1 MRQRHDPFRPQ
12 RQGGAWQLEAGRVLR
27 LRPRENAHLR
37 ACNGSL
43 WVTFDVEPHG
53 ALDESGDH
61 FIHAGQ
67 KIAVKAGQ
75 GVVISPA
82 GPRGSDAAFDW
93 EIERPAA
100 AARRRTWL
108 ESARHF
114 WASLDLVPSPA
125 R

>member
-1 MRQRHDPFRPQ
+1 MQRQDPFRP
-12 RQGGAWQLEAGRVLR
+12 RRASGAWQVDAGRVLR
-27 LRPRENAHLR
+27 LRPREDAHLR
-37 ACNGSL
+37 ACRGSL
-43 WVTFDVEPHG
+43 WVTFDAEPSG

-75 GVVISPA
+75 VVVISPA

-93 EIERPAA
+93 EMARPATV
-100 AARRRTWL
+100 RRRAPWREVL
-108 ESARHF
+108 QRL
-114 WASLDLVPSPA
+114 WDGLDLVPSPA